1 MKKIENLLIL
11 SLGSIGQRHLKIINS
26 LRPEINIY
34 VLRRSKDNH
43 TDLDHLI
50 KKVFTNIDDAIDFGF
65 DAAIIA
71 SPSNLHISQAIKLIK
86 NKIPTLIEK
95 PLSNKLSDC
104 SKLLKTFNENKTV
117 VLVGYVL
124 RYSSVLKRFRE
135 IILKEDFSKIN
146 SINIKCSSYLP
157 YWRKFKN
164 YKESVSAKKSL
175 GGGALLELS
184 HELDYANWIFGP
196 FINIRSQIINSGKL
210 DIDVEDEV
218 KISANNKIGIPIKI
232 DLDFYK
238 KNNERY
244 CLINLKDGLIKLDFI
259 HKQIIYKNSNVF
271 RKEILKED
279 FDAMYKNQIKHFF
292 LCIEKGIKP
301 HITLED
307 GISTMELI
315 NSVLKSNLQSV

>member
-1 MKKIENLLIL
+1 
-11 SLGSIGQRHLKIINS
+11 
-26 LRPEINIY
+26 
-34 VLRRSKDNH
+34 
-43 TDLDHLI
+43 
-50 KKVFTNIDDAIDFGF
+50 
-65 DAAIIA
+65 
-71 SPSNLHISQAIKLIK
+71 
-86 NKIPTLIEK
+86 
-95 PLSNKLSDC
+95 
-104 SKLLKTFNENKTV
+104 
-117 VLVGYVL
+117 
-124 RYSSVLKRFRE
+124 
-135 IILKEDFSKIN
+135 
-146 SINIKCSSYLP
+146 
-157 YWRKFKN
+157 
-164 YKESVSAKKSL
+164 
-175 GGGALLELS
+175 
-184 HELDYANWIFGP
+184 LDYANWIFGP

-259 HKQIIYKNSNVF
+259 HKEIIYKNSNVF